1 MDRDSPLLDTLTHD
15 DDIFLLFDRQTGE
28 DANGKS
34 VVKIVLEIGKRNK
47 KKKKNGRRN
56 RIKRSRKCDRFYEQP
71 RSGGIVLGI

>member
-47 KKKKNGRRN
+47 KKRTTKPNKTIKKMR
-56 RIKRSRKCDRFYEQP
+56 
-71 RSGGIVLGI
+71 